1 MLIATRRT
9 CPAVQNMQDS
19 KTESIL
25 NSVVFRYVEK
35 EKRKQHVNDKR
46 LK

>member
-1 MLIATRRT
+1 MLITTRRT
-9 CPAVQNMQDS
+9 CPAVQRMEDS

-25 NSVVFRYVEK
+25 NSVLLRYVAK
-35 EKRKQHVNDKR
+35 DKRKQHLYDKR